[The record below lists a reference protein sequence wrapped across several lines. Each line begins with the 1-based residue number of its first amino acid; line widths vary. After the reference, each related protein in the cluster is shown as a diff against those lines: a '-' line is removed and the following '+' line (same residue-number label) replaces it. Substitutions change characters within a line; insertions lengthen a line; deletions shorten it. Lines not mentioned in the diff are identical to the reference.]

1 MVEYDYV
8 TKKREEVQAFPER
21 GMGFI
26 RMLLRGIT
34 HLQVAVFRAT
44 KGRMMNKFIGGFP
57 VCIVTTTG
65 AKSGAIRRIALIH
78 LPHGDDKLL
87 VASQGGMDKMPAWY
101 YNIAAHPDV
110 RIMVDGE
117 EKAYRAAR
125 VSDEEKAELWP
136 HLCSLYPDFD
146 EYQARTDRN
155 IPVFRC
161 TAVSP
166 V

>member
-1 MVEYDYV
+1 MDYDYV
-8 TKKREEVQAFPER
+8 KTRREDVDAFPER

-26 RMLLRGIT
+26 RFMLRAAT
-34 HLQVAVFRAT
+34 RAQVAMFRAS
-44 KGRMMNKFIGGFP
+44 KGRIANKFIGGYP

-65 AKSGAIRRIALIH
+65 AKSGKTRRIALIH
-78 LPHGDDKLL
+78 LPHGENKLL

-101 YNIAAHPDV
+101 YNIAAHPEI
-110 RIMVDGE
+110 RIMVGGE
-117 EKAYRAAR
+117 EKIYRARR

-155 IPVFRC
+155 IPVFSCEPR
-161 TAVSP
+161 S
-166 V
+166 